1 MVPVQHFESSSKVV
15 GLSPYHADIDY
26 QSEMFNVRIS
36 FRWRPTI
43 NQNLIDEIEQW
54 TATPAAIP
62 TFLLIGEA

>member
-26 QSEMFNVRIS
+26 QSEMFNIRIS
-36 FRWRPTI
+36 CRWRPTI

-54 TATPAAIP
+54 TVTPAAIP